1 MQRFV
6 NDPDYVVEDML
17 KGFLKAHGDLVV
29 KSEAN
34 DRVVK
39 YINTPVEGKVGLV
52 TGAAADMNL
61 LFLAMSERI
70 WWMLWQSAKFSL
82 RRPPRHSMT
91 HLWRRTLE
99 KAWPVC
105 LETMPETT

>member
-52 TGAAADMNL
+52 TGGGSGHEPA
-61 LFLAMSERI
+61 FLGYVGKNMVDAVAVGEV
-70 WWMLWQSAKFSL
+70 FL

>member
-17 KGFLKAHGDLVV
+17 KGFLKAHGDLIV

-39 YINTPVEGKVGLV
+39 YI
-52 TGAAADMNL
+52 
-61 LFLAMSERI
+61 I
-70 WWMLWQSAKFSL
+70 
-82 RRPPRHSMT
+82 RR
-91 HLWRRTLE
+91 
-99 KAWPVC
+99 
-105 LETMPETT
+105 

>member
-39 YINTPVEGKVGLV
+39 YINTPV
-52 TGAAADMNL
+52 
-61 LFLAMSERI
+61 SY
-70 WWMLWQSAKFSL
+70 
-82 RRPPRHSMT
+82 T
-91 HLWRRTLE
+91 HLTL
-99 KAWPVC
+99 P
-105 LETMPETT
+105 TN